1 MRLTMEMFILRL
13 NPDTRTNCLS
23 YSKYPT
29 ADEYQQIHN
38 NSPMDGF
45 HEAVNFLSE
54 NGTVR
59 GYLPPKHSAL
69 MKKSMMNNESFI
81 LITITAKTAKIK
93 PDQIVGIQIGCR
105 YCGEHVRQ
113 SNNTSIDSPKLTWHY
128 ECPASLSMLFGKPI
142 PNARRIILGKDY
154 SWIRNP
160 TLHIKNKKHRNAIL
174 DKILAEQKNSDY
186 RNRFENLIGIAR
198 DDSQK
203 FVNQVDID
211 LEFDSCVVEALSS
224 NNTRIKGNKNPI
236 QREARVFIYERDP
249 SVVAYALK
257 EANGI
262 CYDCKNEGPFISKLT
277 GMPYLEVHHIKM
289 LKDGGSDTPN
299 NVIALCPNCH
309 RKRHFCI

>member
-1 MRLTMEMFILRL
+1 MEIFILRL
-13 NPDTRTNCLS
+13 NPDTRTNCLP

-29 ADEYQQIHN
+29 ADEYQKIHN

-54 NGTVR
+54 DGIVR
-59 GYLPPKHSAL
+59 GYLPPRHSAKMKEL
-69 MKKSMMNNESFI
+69 MINNESFI

-93 PDQIVGIQIGCR
+93 ADQIVGIQFGCR
-105 YCGEHVRQ
+105 YCGEQVRKNKN
-113 SNNTSIDSPKLTWHY
+113 SGIGSPKLTWHY
-128 ECPASLSMLFGKPI
+128 ECPASMSMLFGKPI
-142 PNARRIILGKDY
+142 PNARDLILGKDD
-154 SWIRNP
+154 SWKRNP
-160 TLHIKNKKHRNAIL
+160 TLHIKNEKHQKTIL
-174 DKILAEQKNSDY
+174 DNILAEQKNIDY
-186 RNRFENLIGIAR
+186 RNRFENLIKSAK
-198 DDSQK
+198 DNCPQ
-203 FVNQVDID
+203 FVNQADID

-236 QREARVFIYERDP
+236 QREVRVFIYERDP
-249 SVVAYALK
+249 SVVAYALN